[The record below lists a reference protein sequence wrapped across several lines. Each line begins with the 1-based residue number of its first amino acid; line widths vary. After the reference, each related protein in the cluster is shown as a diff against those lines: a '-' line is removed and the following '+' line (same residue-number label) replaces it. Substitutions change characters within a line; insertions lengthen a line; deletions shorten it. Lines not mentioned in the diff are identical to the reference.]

1 MKRPYECLYII
12 ANDVTE
18 EKRNELI
25 AKFTKMAGEGAKVE
39 KWGIKKFVTPI
50 DYKKDGF
57 YVLMNFD
64 ATPDV
69 PGKIGA
75 LMNITDGM
83 VRFMFVDKSEIIE
96 GKKVKAAKSPKA
108 AKEGEK

>member
-1 MKRPYECLYII
+1 MKRQYECLFII
-12 ANDVTE
+12 ANNVSE

-25 AKFTKMAGEGAKVE
+25 TKWSKMAGSGAKVD
-39 KWGIKKFVTPI
+39 KWGIKKFATPI

-57 YVLMNFD
+57 YVLMNFE

-69 PGKIGA
+69 PKKIGD

-83 VRFMFVDKSEIIE
+83 VRYMFVDKTETL
-96 GKKVKAAKSPKA
+96 KVKKEKPKKEKKAK
-108 AKEGEK
+108 KEVKE